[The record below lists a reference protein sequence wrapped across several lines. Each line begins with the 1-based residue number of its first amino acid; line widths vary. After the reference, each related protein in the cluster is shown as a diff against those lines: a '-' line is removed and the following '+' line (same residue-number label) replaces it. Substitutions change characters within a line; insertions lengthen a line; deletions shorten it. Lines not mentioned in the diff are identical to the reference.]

1 MRMMRKGAAWLIF
14 GLLLVLIA
22 AQGVALAQTEPLPP
36 APAPEPPAPG
46 VPGPPGPPGPPGAPG
61 LPGPQGPTVFGMDQ
75 TTAIIV
81 GVVLV
86 LVVILAIVA
95 VSRGGRETEIRA
107 D

>member
-1 MRMMRKGAAWLIF
+1 MIRKGAAWLFF

-22 AQGVALAQTEPLPP
+22 AQGVALAQ
-36 APAPEPPAPG
+36 AEPPAPG
-46 VPGPPGPPGPPGAPG
+46 VPGPPGPPGPPG
-61 LPGPQGPTVFGMDQ
+61 LPGPQGPTIFGMDQ
-75 TTAIIV
+75 TTAVIV

-95 VSRGGRETEIRA
+95 VSRGGSRTEARA

>member
-1 MRMMRKGAAWLIF
+1 MIRKAAAWFFF

-22 AQGVALAQTEPLPP
+22 AQGVALAQ
-36 APAPEPPAPG
+36 APEPPAPG
-46 VPGPPGPPGPPGAPG
+46 VPGPPGPPGPPG
-61 LPGPQGPTVFGMDQ
+61 LPGPQGPTIFGMDQ
-75 TTAIIV
+75 TTAVIV

-95 VSRGGRETEIRA
+95 VSRGGSSTEVRA

>member
-1 MRMMRKGAAWLIF
+1 MRKGAALLLF
-14 GLLLVLIA
+14 GLLLVLFA
-22 AQGVALAQTEPLPP
+22 AQGVVLAQTEPAPP
-36 APAPEPPAPG
+36 PSQ
-46 VPGPPGPPGPPGAPG
+46 PGPPGPPGLPGAPG
-61 LPGPQGPTVFGMDQ
+61 TPGLPGEPGPTIFGMDQ

-95 VSRGGRETEIRA
+95 VSRGGGRTEARA